1 ILKILKIVMEVLET
15 PVGKRTIV
23 KNIIQDIPR
32 TLQIP
37 QADLFTKG
45 QKTELFDDNFR
56 WSENCTEHSLGCPLT
71 LKTKLTNLTS
81 FDFNERAESQATLR
95 KLSCDLEAQYSHDVP
110 SLLNILKSFYPFNE
124 TSGDVLEDYEIND
137 FFKLY
142 DISNVR
148 PILASNDNYV
158 FWLEDPAGIIYMWSR
173 VEWSM
178 SYLGRELREAL
189 VNYLFH
195 QDNICYVVEFT
206 HEIIPKN
213 EIKQQAKELAD
224 SCEPID
230 IDDIEWK
237 VTRESLN
244 PIKRNEKKGI
254 KKGKNKG
261 KKKKKKH

>member
-1 ILKILKIVMEVLET
+1 MPQIYLKDFGTSEEVKIHIFAVIEVLET
-15 PVGKRTIV
+15 PVRKRTIV

-56 WSENCTEHSLGCPLT
+56 WSENCTEHSLGCPLSV
-71 LKTKLTNLTS
+71 LHNQYRTNSKNFEEL
-81 FDFNERAESQATLR
+81 
-95 KLSCDLEAQYSHDVP
+95 
-110 SLLNILKSFYPFNE
+110 SFYPFNE

-178 SYLGRELREAL
+178 SYLGRKLREAL

-230 IDDIEWK
+230 INDIEWE

-254 KKGKNKG
+254 KKGKNKEKNKG
-261 KKKKKKH
+261 KNKKKKH